1 MSAEAA
7 EAGQFFPTFIRE
19 MSEVDI
25 PNPNIYAWMAVDKC
39 QVLFYEVPEGST
51 SPDDSHANEWGLVI
65 KGQVDITID
74 GETKVYGPGDTYFVR
89 DGEVHS
95 VVNHPGLIA
104 IAVFEGE
111 DRFGV
116 RGS

>member
-1 MSAEAA
+1 MSETT
-7 EAGQFFPTFIRE
+7 ESGQFFPEFIRG

-25 PNPNIYAWMAVDKC
+25 PNPSIHAWMAVDKC

-65 KGQVDITID
+65 QGRVDITID
-74 GETKVYGPGDTYFVR
+74 GVTRTYGPGDTYYVR
-89 DGEVHS
+89 DGEIHS

-111 DRFGV
+111 DRFNV
-116 RGS
+116 RGA